1 MNFEWDENKNQSNIE
16 KHGYDF
22 RDVVQIF
29 TNEDLLVYPSSFA
42 WEERNVAISQ
52 FKGKYIALVY
62 TARENVIRLI
72 SARRAR
78 KKEIKAYE
86 QAKRKSR

>member
-29 TNEDLLVYPSSFA
+29 TDEDLFVYPSSFA
-42 WEERNVAISQ
+42 LEARNVAVSK
-52 FKGKYIALVY
+52 FKGKYVALVY
-62 TARENVIRLI
+62 TVRTDAIRLI
-72 SARRAR
+72 SALSAR
-78 KKEIKAYE
+78 KKEVAAYE
-86 QAKRKSR
+86 QAKRKNR